1 MYLQETVA
9 WTPMARQPTA
19 AQARELAVVLHD
31 IAWLLPRTIDPWA
44 EAGFDPLPASE
55 LEVMRLLVRAPEL
68 SVGEVAREL
77 GLQPSN
83 ASAAI
88 RGLMARGLLERRR
101 DARDGRISRLVPTE
115 RAQTIRRQREAA
127 WGELIRARL
136 RRLAPEDVA
145 ALVAAAEPLRSLATN
160 LAADE

>member
-1 MYLQETVA
+1 MYLYMVS
-9 WTPMARQPTA
+9 WVGMARQPSA
-19 AQARELAVVLHD
+19 LQARELVVALHD

-44 EAGFDPLPASE
+44 EAGLDDPLPATE

-88 RGLMARGLLERRR
+88 RGLGAGGLLERKP
-101 DARDGRISRLVPTE
+101 APRDGRVSRLHPTA
-115 RAQTIRRQREAA
+115 RAQAIRRQREGA
-127 WGELIRARL
+127 WGELLRAR
-136 RRLAPEDVA
+136 
-145 ALVAAAEPLRSLATN
+145 
-160 LAADE
+160 